1 MLPVSTFWIIIIV
14 VVVVVVVVVVIYYY
28 FLLTANEHSS
38 IQFQSGCSS
47 SKFPLHGHGVLTRQS
62 ASQRKVTKR
71 KQASN
76 TPASTSLE
84 TSSNKLVFPNLTVSP
99 LRRFRLLDSDP
110 DEPSV
115 SDDVDREANEVDS
128 ALEKPQCNPGQYP
141 TISGKKSTKVL
152 PSMSQT
158 EDLWKDFYTE
168 KSFNIPT
175 PALDEVCEEYF
186 RAVKDK
192 NEAPNLR
199 RDKCIS
205 ANKGCKQDS
214 NYINNDD
221 HRSKWGDPIP
231 PAHRYFFH
239 HDPRI
244 QKLIRSRLPYFFPL
258 GVMNNRG
265 NKNPISSVIDYM

>member
-1 MLPVSTFWIIIIV
+1 MLPVSMFWIII
-14 VVVVVVVVVVIYYY
+14 VVVVIYYY
-28 FLLTANEHSS
+28 FLVAASEHSS

-47 SKFPLHGHGVLTRQS
+47 SKFSLHGHRVLTRQS
-62 ASQRKVTKR
+62 ASHGKVTKR

-99 LRRFRLLDSDP
+99 LRRFQLLDSDS

-152 PSMSQT
+152 PSKSQT
-158 EDLWKDFYTE
+158 EDLWKDFYTEKSE

-186 RAVKDK
+186 RSVKDK

-205 ANKGCKQDS
+205 ANKGCNRDC

-221 HRSKWGDPIP
+221 HQSKWGDPIP

-239 HDPRI
+239 QDPRI